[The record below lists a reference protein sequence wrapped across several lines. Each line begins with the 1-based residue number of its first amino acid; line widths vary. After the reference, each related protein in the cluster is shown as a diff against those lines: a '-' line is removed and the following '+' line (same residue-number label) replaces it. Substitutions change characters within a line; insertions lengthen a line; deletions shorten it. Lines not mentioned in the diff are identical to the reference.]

1 VATRLTDRG
10 IAALK
15 PTNASVY
22 HFDTEVSGL
31 ALRVYPTGVKSFVF
45 DYRQGGKQRRVT
57 IGRFPVWSVGKA
69 RTAAS
74 KLRLKADAGETVS
87 PGRGERIADLAEA
100 WRAVV
105 KLTRRPGTAIGYE
118 LALDNYILPAFG
130 KLSPR
135 DLGRNAVEDWHA
147 RIAQNTPIQA
157 NRALGVLSSFMS
169 WLEHDH
175 RIERNPCRGVRRCV
189 ENQRQV
195 YLNADEIGRAHAALN
210 GDNRNPSAALA
221 LRLALLTGCR
231 IGEAINLCGEQ
242 LDAAHKIWSKP
253 AATTKTKRL
262 HIVPLQTEA
271 LVVAQQLLLIGL
283 PDYEQCKRCWERA
296 RKIIGRTD
304 VRIHDL
310 RHSRA
315 SALARAKASLP
326 QIGRLLGHTAAATTQ
341 RYLHLVATDLRD
353 LVECE

>member
-15 PTNASVY
+15 PTDASVY

-87 PGRGERIADLAEA
+87 PGRGERIADLAED

-147 RIAQNTPIQA
+147 RIAQRTPIQA
-157 NRALGVLSSFMS
+157 NRALGVLSALMS

-175 RIERNPCRGVRRCV
+175 KIERNPCWGIRRCV

-195 YLNADEIGRAHAALN
+195 YLTAEQILQAHAALS

-221 LRLALLTGCR
+221 VRLSLLTGCR
-231 IGEAINLCGEQ
+231 IGEALQITAEQ
-242 LDAAHKIWSKP
+242 LDIAHRVWIKP
-253 AATTKTKRL
+253 AATTKQKRL
-262 HIVPLQTEA
+262 HIVPMQGEA
-271 LVVAQQLLLIGL
+271 LAVAQQLISNGAT
-283 PDYEQCKRCWERA
+283 DYESAKRCWERA

-315 SALARAKASLP
+315 SALARNKASLM
-326 QIGRLLGHTAAATTQ
+326 QIGKLLGHTAVASTQ
-341 RYLHLVATDLRD
+341 RYAHLVATDLRD